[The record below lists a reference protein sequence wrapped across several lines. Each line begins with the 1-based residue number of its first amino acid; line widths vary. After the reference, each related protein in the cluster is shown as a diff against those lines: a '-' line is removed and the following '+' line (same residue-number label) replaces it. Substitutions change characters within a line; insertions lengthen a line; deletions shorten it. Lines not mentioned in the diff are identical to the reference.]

1 MAHILSP
8 RPCCDDDGVQ
18 PDPATS
24 GAPVP
29 DPAMPDMPSDPVRT
43 RGRYRYVRDGEPV
56 GVDERFVL
64 GDVAPGAVR
73 VRSTRVSAT
82 PVSRLEVD
90 ARLTAAGSDV
100 QVRWTGSAPDVAR
113 SASAAVTEREG
124 RVATVRT
131 VDGTA
136 YDDAPVVGAL
146 YPLMRVFT
154 GLRVL
159 ASLAGPHAVV
169 VPDIAAA
176 ADAARFL
183 SPVVSERSAE
193 ALGERGVVVGG
204 VEHPGTAYRW
214 VGGAYPDGAEF
225 VVDPGGLL
233 LEYAVAQDSGRWVVS
248 LAEVTG
254 PWPEPLS
261 WPSISAT

>member
-1 MAHILSP
+1 
-8 RPCCDDDGVQ
+8 
-18 PDPATS
+18 
-24 GAPVP
+24 
-29 DPAMPDMPSDPVRT
+29 MPDMPTDPVRT
-43 RGRYRYVRDGEPV
+43 RGRYRYARDGEPMAV
-56 GVDERFVL
+56 EERFVL
-64 GDVAPGAVR
+64 GDVADGAVR

-90 ARLTAAGSDV
+90 VRMTADGTDA
-100 QVRWTGSAPDVAR
+100 QVRWTGSTPGVVRDATAGVSQHA
-113 SASAAVTEREG
+113 G
-124 RVATVRT
+124 RVRTSRT

-136 YDDAPVVGAL
+136 YDEVDVDGAL

-159 ASLAGPHAVV
+159 ASVTGPHVVV
-169 VPDIAAA
+169 VPDIAAT

-183 SPVVSERSAE
+183 SPVVSTRSAE
-193 ALGERGVVVGG
+193 VLGERAVLVDD
-204 VEHPGTAYRW
+204 VEHVGTAYRW

-233 LEYAVAQDSGRWVVS
+233 LEYAVAQDSGRWQVS

-254 PWPEPLS
+254 PWPTPLA
-261 WPSISAT
+261 WPAPTP